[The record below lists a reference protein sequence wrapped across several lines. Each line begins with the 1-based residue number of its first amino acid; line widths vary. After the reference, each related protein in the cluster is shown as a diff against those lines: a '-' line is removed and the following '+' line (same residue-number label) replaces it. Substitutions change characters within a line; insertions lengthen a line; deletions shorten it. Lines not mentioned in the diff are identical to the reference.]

1 MFMRKYT
8 AILWA
13 SWREALYLPFSRD
26 MMVCLVTPRASAS
39 SSCVIRDC
47 FLNSCILVFT
57 YTTLP
62 FLLFPQAASQNH
74 VYMTLATAARVC
86 NLPSEFDFQPG
97 FPRLNDIPSVEK
109 NRAVRLFP
117 IDISMIFR
125 ILVCQTE
132 SAFPLVN
139 HAMPF

>member
-62 FLLFPQAASQNH
+62 FLLFPQAASQTDTPECFSGGSYKGN
-74 VYMTLATAARVC
+74 
-86 NLPSEFDFQPG
+86 EPG
-97 FPRLNDIPSVEK
+97 SV
-109 NRAVRLFP
+109 
-117 IDISMIFR
+117 
-125 ILVCQTE
+125 
-132 SAFPLVN
+132 SAGFCC
-139 HAMPF
+139 